1 MNDILI
7 VGRLTEPPR
16 AASTQSGTAVTT
28 LRVAVSRR
36 ANKEKADYFTVVTW
50 RGLAENCAAYLE
62 QGQLVAVRGE
72 LQTRSYQDKNGS
84 TRWTFE
90 ITADEVEFLT
100 KANRAKIEGQAAA
113 PEGLEVLSDD
123 EDLPF

>member
-1 MNDILI
+1 M
-7 VGRLTEPPR
+7 
-16 AASTQSGTAVTT
+16 
-28 LRVAVSRR
+28 
-36 ANKEKADYFTVVTW
+36 
-50 RGLAENCAAYLE
+50 
-62 QGQLVAVRGE
+62 RGE

-100 KANRAKIEGQAAA
+100 KANRAKTEGQAAA